1 MIWLQSLHLQPRGR
15 TTALAD
21 GALDLRSLLCMWE
34 RWPLSLRPG
43 SACSSVHC
51 PGPADAADLRQTH
64 LMQPG
69 TRPSSHGNRPRRAWQ
84 GTPGRHVPLGMRP
97 GQPGRPAA
105 APCPPEPSLCRW
117 AGAPAS
123 EPSVRVHGAAP
134 AAVGRA
140 SGRPLPCRAPQR
152 WPAVTPRAGRPS
164 PPAERGQHAAL
175 TGVPP
180 LRPPVPRLCLTPPS
194 RPPCGPLSQTEE
206 PRRAGKRPDARS
218 PLSLQARALL
228 CYAADRGA
236 LLVAGVEISTSP
248 DLSRGQRAAGHLLPR
263 AHALPCRLGF
273 QPPRLRE
280 DQGGVL
286 RALGTS

>member
-1 MIWLQSLHLQPRGR
+1 
-15 TTALAD
+15 
-21 GALDLRSLLCMWE
+21 
-34 RWPLSLRPG
+34 
-43 SACSSVHC
+43 
-51 PGPADAADLRQTH
+51 
-64 LMQPG
+64 
-69 TRPSSHGNRPRRAWQ
+69 
-84 GTPGRHVPLGMRP
+84 MRP

-206 PRRAGKRPDARS
+206 PRRAGTRPPEADAAEGGKEGAGAPPEPSLCPSAGPTARTGPLRWPKARLAHGPGGPCILWQGES
-218 PLSLQARALL
+218 AAGPGRTAGRAVALTAASLADGLPPSRPARAGLSLPLARTFSRQTGHDAQDPRCRHAGRSARQAKP
-228 CYAADRGA
+228 GA
-236 LLVAGVEISTSP
+236 RPRVE
-248 DLSRGQRAAGHLLPR
+248 
-263 AHALPCRLGF
+263 
-273 QPPRLRE
+273 PRLRGIGPAPLLPVCCARRFE
-280 DQGGVL
+280 FF
-286 RALGTS
+286 REPAPACCASPR